1 MRNRISIL
9 VLAAMLA
16 CASAGTAVAGGGE
29 QSVRGAGGYDLVSY
43 RTGEKPLPGNGNHLS
58 EVDGVI
64 YLFVSDENKKAFDK
78 NPEKYLPV
86 YGGYCAYG
94 VAVGKKF
101 VGDPHV
107 WKIVDGRLYLNL
119 DNKIQGSGAR
129 TFPGTSERQTRGG
142 RRFMVNTSRPFDQST

>member
-16 CASAGTAVAGGGE
+16 FARAGTAAAGGGE
-29 QSVRGAGGYDLVSY
+29 QSVTGAGGYDLVSY

-86 YGGYCAYG
+86 YGGYCACG
-94 VAVGKKF
+94 VAAGRKF

-119 DNKIQGSGAR
+119 DNKIQGIWGADV
-129 TFPGTSERQTRGG
+129 PGNIRKANQGWPKIHGQHFTSL
-142 RRFMVNTSRPFDQST
+142 